1 MSRILI
7 IDDTP
12 DLRDLL
18 KTFFEAQGHE
28 IIEAS
33 SGKKGLEAIHAHQPD
48 IVITDIIMPDMN
60 GVDMIKALRKRDK
73 RLPVVVMSGYQ
84 DELGQVERLGV
95 AGTFIKPPNLEELKH
110 LVDLVISKK
119 SA

>member
-7 IDDTP
+7 IDDTL

-18 KTFFEAQGHE
+18 KTFFDALGHE
-28 IIEAS
+28 VLEAS
-33 SGKKGLEAIHAHQPD
+33 SGRQGLEKIREHSPD

-60 GVDMIKALRKRDK
+60 GIDMIKSLRKFDK
-73 RLPVVVMSGYQ
+73 RLPVVAMSGYQ
-84 DELGQVERLGV
+84 DELTNVKRLGV
-95 AGTFIKPPNLEELKH
+95 AAAFVKPPNLEELQN
-110 LVDLVISKK
+110 LVELVLGKK